1 MGRRAEAHLSQETI
15 MILKNILAITL
26 LFSVAVPNS
35 SAVEDKV
42 ELETTFIKGNKELP
56 QVLYVVPWKDMKKER
71 HKEEIIVLH
80 SLFGDLFDPVG
91 PDEFR
96 SSRD

>member
-1 MGRRAEAHLSQETI
+1 MNFKLISIPTI
-15 MILKNILAITL
+15 LFLAIAT
-26 LFSVAVPNS
+26 PCM
-35 SAVEDKV
+35 AVEDKV

-71 HKEEIIVLH
+71 HKEEVIVLH

-91 PDEFR
+91 PDEFTVVK
-96 SSRD
+96 